1 MLRTAPGALFANEQG
16 SGPAGAFLRDSATRA
31 PGGAVRRVRSGA
43 GEVHA
48 VNPVMPLA
56 GNPLHRAGNER
67 RDPGWLSAALAGEGA
82 RFLPVQRL
90 KVAVTTAADG
100 RGAPA
105 PGGGAG
111 EGANRLAWARG
122 GEWLEG
128 AGEPVLL
135 GLDGAAARFAVDVSD
150 LPAPAAASFGPG
162 ARVEFQGLRTAAP
175 NLPAGDAAIA
185 AQARGLV
192 GWHERH
198 PFCAACGAATRIRN
212 GGGSRACTAC
222 GAEHFPRTDPVVIV
236 VVSRDGR
243 ALLGRSGRFA
253 GNLYSAL
260 AGFMEPGESV
270 EEAVRREVAEEA
282 GIEVGA
288 VRYVFSQPWPFP
300 ASLMLGCIA
309 EGLSGEIEIDPK
321 EIEDARWFSRTELTD
336 ALAGRSEI
344 LTVPQP
350 LAIAHHLIRAWLAA

>member
-1 MLRTAPGALFANEQG
+1 MT
-16 SGPAGAFLRDSATRA
+16 
-31 PGGAVRRVRSGA
+31 
-43 GEVHA
+43 
-48 VNPVMPLA
+48 PVMPLA

-67 RDPGWLSAALAGEGA
+67 RDSKWLSRARAGEGA

-90 KVAVTTAADG
+90 KVAVTAVENPERAVSAG
-100 RGAPA
+100 RATPA
-105 PGGGAG
+105 PRAGHGTG
-111 EGANRLAWARG
+111 EGVSRLAWARG
-122 GEWLEG
+122 GGWLEG

-135 GLDGAAARFAVDVSD
+135 GMDGDDARFAVDVSHGPD
-150 LPAPAAASFGPG
+150 PAAIAFGSG
-162 ARVEFQGLRTAAP
+162 SRAEYQGLRTAAP

-185 AQARGLV
+185 AQARSLV
-192 GWHERH
+192 DWHERH
-198 PFCAACGAATRIRN
+198 PFCAACGAATRPRN
-212 GGGSRACTAC
+212 GGSSRACAEC
-222 GAEHFPRTDPVVIV
+222 GSEHFPRTDPVVIV
-236 VVSRDGR
+236 VVSRGGR
-243 ALLGRSGRFA
+243 ALLGRSGRFP

-270 EEAVRREVAEEA
+270 EEAVRREVAEES

-309 EGLSGEIEIDPK
+309 EGLSGEIAVDP
-321 EIEDARWFSRTELTD
+321 EELEDARWFSRSELLD
-336 ALAGRSEI
+336 ALAGRSDL

>member
-1 MLRTAPGALFANEQG
+1 MT
-16 SGPAGAFLRDSATRA
+16 
-31 PGGAVRRVRSGA
+31 
-43 GEVHA
+43 
-48 VNPVMPLA
+48 PVMPLA

-67 RDPGWLSAALAGEGA
+67 RDSNWLSAALAGEGA

-90 KVAVTTAADG
+90 KLAVTTADG
-100 RGAPA
+100 RERSVPTGRVAPDPRA
-105 PGGGAG
+105 GPPAG

-122 GEWLEG
+122 GEWLEV

-135 GLDGAAARFAVDVSD
+135 GLDGGDARFAVDVSGGPE
-150 LPAPAAASFGPG
+150 LAAVPFGPG
-162 ARVEFQGLRTAAP
+162 SGVEFQGLRTAAP
-175 NLPAGDAAIA
+175 TLPAEDAAIA
-185 AQARGLV
+185 AQARSLV
-192 GWHERH
+192 AWHERH
-198 PFCAACGAATRIRN
+198 PFCAACGAATRPRN
-212 GGGSRACTAC
+212 GGSSRACVQC

-236 VVSRDGR
+236 VVSRGGR
-243 ALLGRSGRFA
+243 ALLGRSGHFP

-309 EGLSGEIEIDPK
+309 EGLSGEIAVDP
-321 EIEDARWFSRTELTD
+321 EELEDACWFSRTELVD
-336 ALAGRSEI
+336 ALAGRSEV

-350 LAIAHHLIRAWLAA
+350 LAIAHHLIRAWLSA